1 MESHISGQ
9 MVKKEVTE
17 EGEVRERGHCMKSER
32 YIEGQF
38 TRIER
43 QEEFTDEVG
52 VQRRSM
58 RRER

>member
-32 YIEGQF
+32 YDVGQF

-43 QEEFTDEVG
+43 QEEVTDEVG
-52 VQRRSM
+52 VQRR
-58 RRER
+58 